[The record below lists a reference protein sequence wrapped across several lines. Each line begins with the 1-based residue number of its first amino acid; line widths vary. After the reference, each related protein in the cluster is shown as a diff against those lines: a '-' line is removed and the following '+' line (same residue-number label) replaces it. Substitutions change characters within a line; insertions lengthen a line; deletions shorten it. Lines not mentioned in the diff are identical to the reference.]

1 MNKDLEKI
9 IFDEK
14 QIDNIISNV
23 SSKINNDYKNK
34 EPLFIGLLK
43 GAIPFMTDLVKKINL
58 KCFVD
63 YIKVSSYN
71 GSESTGNI
79 NINGHIPDVKDKD
92 IIIIDDILD
101 TGLTLLNLKTLF
113 KNNGAKSIKIAVL
126 LDKKEGRKY
135 NIEADYIG
143 SICPNEF
150 IVGYGLDYNDKYR
163 NLPYIAILKR
173 EVYCK

>member
-14 QIDNIISNV
+14 EINDIVSNISK
-23 SSKINNDYKNK
+23 KINIDYEGKN
-34 EPLFIGLLK
+34 PLFIGLLK

-58 KCFVD
+58 NCFVD
-63 YIKVSSYN
+63 YLKVSSYD
-71 GSESTGNI
+71 GSKSTGNI
-79 NINGHIPDVKDKD
+79 NIDGHIPDVKDKD
-92 IIIIDDILD
+92 IILIDDIMD
-101 TGLTLLNLKTLF
+101 TGLTLLKLKTLF
-113 KNNGAKSIKIAVL
+113 EKNGAKSIKIAVL

>member
-9 IFDEK
+9 IFNEK

-63 YIKVSSYN
+63 YIKVSSYS

-79 NINGHIPDVKDKD
+79 KINGHIPDVKDKD

-113 KNNGAKSIKIAVL
+113 ENNGAKSIKIAVL

-173 EVYCK
+173 EVYSR

>member
-1 MNKDLEKI
+1 MNNDFERI
-9 IFDEK
+9 ILDEK
-14 QIDNIISNV
+14 QIDNIISDV
-23 SSKINNDYKNK
+23 AQKINNDYKGKN
-34 EPLFIGLLK
+34 PLFIGLLK
-43 GAIPFMTDLVKKINL
+43 GAVPFMTDLVKKININ
-58 KCFVD
+58 CNVD
-63 YIKVSSYN
+63 YIKVSSYS
-71 GSESTGNI
+71 GAKSTGNI
-79 NINGHIPDVKDKD
+79 DINGHVPNVKDRD
-92 IIIIDDILD
+92 IIIVDDILD
-101 TGLTLLNLKTLF
+101 TGLTLLNLSNIF
-113 KNNGAKSIKIAVL
+113 KNQGAKSIKIAVL

>member
-79 NINGHIPDVKDKD
+79 KINGHISKSLRNKRSKNNSK
-92 IIIIDDILD
+92 
-101 TGLTLLNLKTLF
+101 TKQHKLKTIF
-113 KNNGAKSIKIAVL
+113 CKTKRKRNINKSK
-126 LDKKEGRKY
+126 
-135 NIEADYIG
+135 
-143 SICPNEF
+143 
-150 IVGYGLDYNDKYR
+150 
-163 NLPYIAILKR
+163 
-173 EVYCK
+173 

>member
-79 NINGHIPDVKDKD
+79 NINGHIPNVKDKD

-150 IVGYGLDYNDKYR
+150 IVGDGLDYNDKYR

>member
-1 MNKDLEKI
+1 MNKDFEGI

-23 SSKINNDYKNK
+23 ANKINNDYKDKN
-34 EPLFIGLLK
+34 PLFIGLLK

-58 KCFVD
+58 KCFID
-63 YIKVSSYN
+63 YVKVSSYS
-71 GSESTGNI
+71 GTKSTGNI

-92 IIIIDDILD
+92 IIILDDILD

-113 KNNGAKSIKIAVL
+113 VNNGAKSVKIAVL

-143 SICPNEF
+143 STCPNEF
-150 IVGYGLDYNDKYR
+150 IVGYGLDYNDHYR
-163 NLPYIAILKR
+163 NLPYIAILKK
-173 EVYCK
+173 EVYSK

>member
-79 NINGHIPDVKDKD
+79 NINGHIPNVKDKD

-163 NLPYIAILKR
+163 NLPFIAILKK

>member
-23 SSKINNDYKNK
+23 SSKINNDYENK

-150 IVGYGLDYNDKYR
+150 IVGYGLDYNDEYR

>member
-58 KCFVD
+58 KLRFLHIVD
-63 YIKVSSYN
+63 
-71 GSESTGNI
+71 
-79 NINGHIPDVKDKD
+79 
-92 IIIIDDILD
+92 
-101 TGLTLLNLKTLF
+101 LNQQ
-113 KNNGAKSIKIAVL
+113 
-126 LDKKEGRKY
+126 E
-135 NIEADYIG
+135 
-143 SICPNEF
+143 
-150 IVGYGLDYNDKYR
+150 
-163 NLPYIAILKR
+163 ILK
-173 EVYCK
+173 